1 MKILYTTWFGV
12 FVIEDSN
19 VIDKVLF
26 KRNINYIYKKSKE
39 VIENQ
44 VLEEEKILADKH
56 PSICVPVKRLYNL
69 GKIEN
74 IKSINLK
81 PESYGFSL
89 DLKRELIFKLGEE
102 ALNKS
107 DQDTNLRE
115 AVRIYDAMQEYY
127 NNLNELYDQWKR
139 FIYGYNTENENI
151 DTGQLMVLKN
161 MIYSYSNELKKWE
174 EFIKA
179 EAERISPNASA
190 ILGGILAAR
199 FIEHAG
205 GLKKISMKSASSIQI
220 MGAEKAFYKA
230 KKRMNGKMPKHGLL
244 FMHPYVHTSQL
255 NKRGKIARI
264 IACKT
269 AIAFRV
275 DASSGKFIGDELNK
289 YIDQKVKSI
298 LKGAN

>member
-12 FVIEDSN
+12 FVIDNSN

-26 KRNINYIYKKSKE
+26 KRNINYIYKKTKQ
-39 VIENQ
+39 IMENQ
-44 VLEEEKILADKH
+44 VLEEEKMLADKH
-56 PSICVPVKRLYNL
+56 SPLCVPVKRLSNF
-69 GKIEN
+69 GEIEN
-74 IKSINLK
+74 IKSLNLK
-81 PESYGFSL
+81 PEPYGFGL
-89 DLKRELIFKLGEE
+89 DLKRELIFKLAED

-107 DQDTNLRE
+107 EQDTSLRE
-115 AVRIYDAMQEYY
+115 AVRIYNTMQEYY

-139 FIYGYNTENENI
+139 FIYGYSIENENE
-151 DTGQLMVLKN
+151 DAGQLIVLKN
-161 MIYSYSNELKKWE
+161 MINSYSNELRKWE
-174 EFIKA
+174 DFIKE

-190 ILGGILAAR
+190 ILGGVLAAR

-244 FMHPYVHTSQL
+244 FMHPYVHTSPL

-275 DASSGKFIGDELNK
+275 DASNGKFIGDELNK
-289 YIDQKVKSI
+289 YIDKKVKSI